1 MVFAFAGFPL
11 FFLLF
16 ALLEVLFEPFYFLS
30 ELIRDCL
37 RLIFVRDDMGG
48 EKDNQFSP
56 LICALILSEQK
67 TEKRDFTQE
76 RD

>member
-16 ALLEVLFEPFYFLS
+16 LILLVLLFEPFYFFS
-30 ELIRDCL
+30 ELIRHGL

-56 LICALILSEQK
+56 LIRALILSE
-67 TEKRDFTQE
+67 EKANKRNSS
-76 RD
+76 